1 MHLNNEPFQLM
12 KNGIKTIE
20 IRLND
25 EKRQDIKSGDYI
37 IFENL
42 ESKETLKVI
51 VIETVVFTS
60 FQSLLKQYSNK
71 EIGAKSEDQL
81 SQKIAAI
88 SVSYTHL
95 TLPTNTVTCRSR
107 WSPYH

>member
-25 EKRQDIKSGDYI
+25 EKRQDIKSGDCI

-60 FQSLLKQYSNK
+60 FQSLLNKYSNK
-71 EIGAKSEDQL
+71 KKEVKSEDKFSKKKAAKYKIN
-81 SQKIAAI
+81 SQ
-88 SVSYTHL
+88 
-95 TLPTNTVTCRSR
+95 TNEKRKDQTSKL
-107 WSPYH
+107 